1 MKLTLEQFETQF
13 ADNNLSVTDWFD
25 TTYGLFKELE
35 ALDRSRREWY
45 QKGYAE
51 AEYECKAK
59 DEEIRRLNNLY
70 ADTIKEVGK
79 LDEDYSKVAYDFESA
94 VMEIQRLKIAV
105 ETLTEVISLI
115 KPTKH

>member
-45 QKGYAE
+45 QNGYAE

-59 DEEIRRLNNLY
+59 DE
-70 ADTIKEVGK
+70 K
-79 LDEDYSKVAYDFESA
+79 LKQLDDAYSKVASDFESA
-94 VMEIQRLKIAV
+94 VMEIERLKAELNSAFIRD
-105 ETLTEVISLI
+105 LKSIKISSNGKHATWEIL
-115 KPTKH
+115 KDTK